1 MTKYLLLLIIIP
13 LLSGCRVKR
22 SLSVN
27 TNTQT
32 ENVEQKNVQE
42 HEVYNRDSSGE
53 SVTEMVQIREA
64 EAETETTTKTIE
76 YDSSKPIIPETGK
89 PPVLRE
95 TESTT
100 RARKKLNEGTTGKQE
115 ESISVTD
122 QKDRTEID
130 QSSATTKQQ
139 IKATAEK
146 KEKKSGS
153 RSWLLFITV
162 GIGLFYIINKRFSLF
177 R

>member
-1 MTKYLLLLIIIP
+1 MTKYLLLLIIP
-13 LLSGCRVKR
+13 LLLGCRVKR

-32 ENVEQKNVQE
+32 ESVEQKNVQE
-42 HEVYNRDSSGE
+42 HEIYNRDTSGE

-76 YDSSKPIIPETGK
+76 YDSSQPIIPETGK

-95 TESTT
+95 TEITT
-100 RARKKLNEGTTGKQE
+100 KTKKKKREDIAGKQE

-122 QKDRTEID
+122 QKDRTKID
-130 QSSATTKQQ
+130 QSSATTKQ

-153 RSWLLFITV
+153 RSWLFFILG
-162 GIGLFYIINKRFSLF
+162 GIGLFYIINKKFSLF

>member
-1 MTKYLLLLIIIP
+1 MTKYLLLLIIP
-13 LLSGCRVKR
+13 LLLGCRVKR
-22 SLSVN
+22 SLSV
-27 TNTQT
+27 QT
-32 ENVEQKNVQE
+32 DKKAEYYEQKDVHE
-42 HEVYNRDSSGE
+42 HKAESRDSVGQKITEVVSKKE
-53 SVTEMVQIREA
+53 SDT
-64 EAETETTTKTIE
+64 ETEKIIKTTE
-76 YDSSKPIIPETGK
+76 YDTSKPVDPATGR

-100 RARKKLNEGTTGKQE
+100 RTKKKDKEDIIGQQE

-122 QKDRTEID
+122 QKDRTKID
-130 QSSATTKQQ
+130 QSSATTKQ

-153 RSWLLFITV
+153 RSWLFFILG
-162 GIGLFYIINKRFSLF
+162 GIGLFYIINKKFSLF